1 MTKKNNLRN
10 VILVTGV
17 GGFIGFHLC
26 LRLLKENFIVVGV
39 DNINDYY
46 DVNLKYSRLKFIENQ
61 VETDTQNWNFH
72 RGNLEDYCFLEKI
85 FTKYNPSI
93 VINLAA
99 QAGVRY
105 SLENPMSY
113 VNSNLV
119 GFVNVLELCRKF
131 HIKNFIY
138 ASSSSVYGGNVKTP
152 FSEKDTVDHQV
163 SLYAATKKA
172 NEVLAHSYSHLYKI
186 PSTGL
191 RFFTVYGPWGRPDM
205 APMIFAKLILEGKPI
220 KLFNNGDMYRDF
232 TYIDDVIE
240 IILRILFKPA
250 KENKKYD
257 FTNNNPSKSW
267 ASHQIFNIGNNNAI
281 PLKEFIDALEKS
293 LNKKAIKQL
302 EPMQLGD
309 VKGTFAD
316 NSLIKEYTGFAPK
329 TPLDVGIQKFVDWY
343 TNYY

>member
-1 MTKKNNLRN
+1 
-10 VILVTGV
+10 
-17 GGFIGFHLC
+17 
-26 LRLLKENFIVVGV
+26 
-39 DNINDYY
+39 
-46 DVNLKYSRLKFIENQ
+46 
-61 VETDTQNWNFH
+61 
-72 RGNLEDYCFLEKI
+72 
-85 FTKYNPSI
+85 
-93 VINLAA
+93 
-99 QAGVRY
+99 
-105 SLENPMSY
+105 
-113 VNSNLV
+113 
-119 GFVNVLELCRKF
+119 
-131 HIKNFIY
+131 
-138 ASSSSVYGGNVKTP
+138 
-152 FSEKDTVDHQV
+152 
-163 SLYAATKKA
+163 
-172 NEVLAHSYSHLYKI
+172 
-186 PSTGL
+186 
-191 RFFTVYGPWGRPDM
+191 M

-281 PLKEFIDALEKS
+281 PLKEFVDALEKS
-293 LNKKAIKQL
+293 LNKKAIVQL